1 MSRAMGKLRHV
12 RSLDN
17 LMRRTFR
24 PGSKLEEDPMSDG
37 ETTPTGRSAGHTG
50 RPFRILSIDGGGVKG
65 MFSLRILERLMA
77 KFPRL
82 IDDVDLIAGT
92 STGGLVAI
100 MLAHGYSPAQGL
112 EIYRH
117 NIPIIF
123 NTNIFRRLAPFL
135 ATYSNRHRQEV
146 FDHYLGGVKLGDL
159 GKHIVI
165 TAFRLDGGPDKKGNA
180 TFFPSGS
187 WRPALMSNLPLASGL
202 VPPDNDLECTAA
214 AMRTTSAPTYFPIH
228 QVESRRVVDCCCFL
242 LLQKGIR

>member
-1 MSRAMGKLRHV
+1 
-12 RSLDN
+12 
-17 LMRRTFR
+17 
-24 PGSKLEEDPMSDG
+24 
-37 ETTPTGRSAGHTG
+37 
-50 RPFRILSIDGGGVKG
+50 
-65 MFSLRILERLMA
+65 MA
-77 KFPRL
+77 L
-82 IDDVDLIAGT
+82 
-92 STGGLVAI
+92 
-100 MLAHGYSPAQGL
+100 MLANGYSPTQGL

-135 ATYSNRHRQEV
+135 STYSNRHRQEV
-146 FDHYLGGVKLGDL
+146 FEYYLGGLKLSDL

-202 VPPDNDLECTAA
+202 VPPDNDLECSNA

-228 QVESRRVVDCCCFL
+228 QVGAHMWVLHFVLTRFRVMQTVVCLPTIRHSPQLGARMRISRW
-242 LLQKGIR
+242 